1 MAGCK
6 ESMTTSDFDVAQ
18 RKIFQQFIAS
28 MIALTSWFIS
38 LTERVVRAETQS
50 ETIQQ
55 RNFPGIINESK

>member
-6 ESMTTSDFDVAQ
+6 ESLTTSDFDVAQ
-18 RKIFQQFIAS
+18 RKIFQRFIVRV
-28 MIALTSWFIS
+28 IALTSHSIS
-38 LTERVVRAETQS
+38 LTERAVWAETQS

>member
-1 MAGCK
+1 
-6 ESMTTSDFDVAQ
+6 MTTSDFDVAQ

-55 RNFPGIINESK
+55 RNFSGIINESK